1 MLGAVD
7 IYEMGYSDKVVMVK
21 NLVRGYDLVVKM
33 QSGDRSRIEKH
44 DVLFE

>member
-33 QSGDRSRIEKH
+33 QSGDRSRIAKH
-44 DVLFE
+44 DVSFE